1 MSSERRKRSCIVKRF
16 NKIKCYSGVQ
26 TRRVYLH
33 RKNDREKKD
42 RETDKERERER
53 ETSEYGS
60 PCLPRG
66 CLAALLLAKN
76 QVVSKFD
83 ISAGAK
89 TFALSIER

>member
-1 MSSERRKRSCIVKRF
+1 MLLWGANEKGVFTQKERQRKERQR
-16 NKIKCYSGVQ
+16 
-26 TRRVYLH
+26 
-33 RKNDREKKD
+33 DRQ
-42 RETDKERERER
+42 RERERER
-53 ETSEYGS
+53 ETSECGS